1 MLREFGNVRRIV
13 IKIGSSSLAYPTGK
27 LRLARIERL
36 VREMADLHNAGCEVM
51 VVTSGAIGA
60 GMGKLGLK
68 ERPKSIPTLQA
79 CAAVGQ
85 GILMHMYEKFFA
97 EYGITVAQ
105 VLLTRED
112 FADRRRFLNARNTL
126 ETLLRLHTVPI
137 INENDTIAV
146 EEIKL
151 GDNDQLSALVAVA
164 INANLLLML
173 SDVDGLYTTDP
184 RTDPRARRIPEIA
197 EITPDIEKLAGT
209 PGSALG
215 TGGMATKLMA
225 ARIAVHSGVAMVI
238 APAGEDNVIRRVL
251 AGEDIGT
258 VFWPVPHKLKN
269 RKRWIAFSAT
279 VQGRVFVDAGAAAAL
294 ALHGKSLLPS
304 GVVGV
309 SGEFGV
315 GSTVSVID
323 PEGREI
329 ARGIVNYSSAE
340 LEKIKGVKTT
350 EITRILGEPRCDEVI
365 HRDNLVLE

>member
-1 MLREFGNVRRIV
+1 MRELGDVQRIV
-13 IKIGSSSLAYPTGK
+13 VKIGSSSLAYPTGK
-27 LRLARIERL
+27 LRLARMEKLI
-36 VREMADLHNAGCEVM
+36 REMADLHNAGREVL

-60 GMGKLGLK
+60 GVGKLGLK
-68 ERPKSIPTLQA
+68 ERPKSIPALQA

-85 GILMHMYEKFFA
+85 GILMHMYEKFFG

-126 ETLLRLHTVPI
+126 ETLLRLKTVPI

-164 INANLLLML
+164 VNANLLLLL
-173 SDVDGLYTTDP
+173 SDVDGLYTADP
-184 RTDPRARRIPEIA
+184 RTDPQARRIPEVK
-197 EITPDIEKLAGT
+197 EITPAIEEIAGK

-215 TGGMATKLMA
+215 TGGMATKLVA
-225 ARIAVHSGVAMVI
+225 ARIAVQSGCTMVI
-238 APAGEDNVIRRVL
+238 APAAADNVIRRVL
-251 AGEDIGT
+251 AGEDLGT
-258 VFWPVPHKLKN
+258 IFWPAPHKLTN

-279 VQGRVFVDAGAAAAL
+279 VQGKIFVDAGAAAAL
-294 ALHGKSLLPS
+294 TQHGKSLLPS
-304 GVVGV
+304 GVVDV
-309 SGEFGV
+309 RGEFGV

-323 PEGREI
+323 PAGREI
-329 ARGIVNYSSAE
+329 ARGIVNFSSEE
-340 LEKIKGVKTT
+340 LERIKGAKAA
-350 EITRILGEPRCDEVI
+350 EIARILGGLRCDEVI